1 MAEEFENTS
10 QDTQAD
16 VKGAGTMLA
25 APFEIARQDT
35 LLEVQKTVNNTD
47 TTIGDIGDPAG
58 EESLVGLVKSVNK
71 TVENGDGFYRYS
83 KTEIKHQI
91 KDWAALPASGSATYW
106 TYLKLLNVYA
116 KKSGSIYVKLAT
128 TQQGIASIIM
138 LSKTTNTI
146 LTSPEKT
153 KIQNMDAGVNF
164 EFADFKVE
172 YVNSASSSV
181 SKENEWIFPVTAGTE
196 YTFLLQV
203 NNAKS
208 MTVNEFSVGYTDT
221 KEA

>member
-1 MAEEFENTS
+1 MATFTEHYDLIKPGTDDYYDVADFNENMDAI
-10 QDTQAD
+10 DTQLYQAEQD
-16 VKGAGTMLA
+16 MAGVSEKIGN
-25 APFEIARQDT
+25 PGDEGEDT
-35 LLEVQKTVNNTD
+35 LFGLLHPNNQ
-47 TTIGDIGDPAG
+47 P
-58 EESLVGLVKSVNK
+58 EEKA
-71 TVENGDGFYRYS
+71 DFYRYS

-116 KKSGSIYVKLAT
+116 EKSGSIYVKLAS
-128 TQQGIASIIM
+128 TQQGIVSFMM

-153 KIQNMDAGVNF
+153 KIQNMDAGANF

-172 YVNSASSSV
+172 YVTSTGSSTSAA
-181 SKENEWIFPVTAGTE
+181 NEWILPVIAGTE
-196 YTFLLQV
+196 YAFLLQV
-203 NNAKS
+203 DNARS

>member
-1 MAEEFENTS
+1 MMAGE
-10 QDTQAD
+10 
-16 VKGAGTMLA
+16 
-25 APFEIARQDT
+25 FEIARQAT
-35 LLEVQKTVNNTD
+35 LEEVKQTGIETQQTVNETK

-91 KDWAALPASGSATYW
+91 KNWAALPASGSDTYS

-116 KKSGSIYVKLAT
+116 KKSGSIYVKLVS

-146 LTSPEKT
+146 LNSPEQT
-153 KIQNMDAGVNF
+153 KIQNMGGGVNF
-164 EFADFKVE
+164 QFADFKVE

>member
-1 MAEEFENTS
+1 MGDKIYVA
-10 QDTQAD
+10 
-16 VKGAGTMLA
+16 K
-25 APFEIARQDT
+25 QDT
-35 LLEVQKTVNNTD
+35 LLEVQQTVNKTD

-91 KDWAALPASGSATYW
+91 KDWAALPASGSTTYW
-106 TYLKLLNVYA
+106 TYFKLLNVYA
-116 KKSGSIYVKLAT
+116 EKSGTIYVKLAA
-128 TQQGIASIIM
+128 TQQAIVSIIM

-153 KIQNMDAGVNF
+153 KMQNMDAGANF

-172 YVNSASSSV
+172 YVNSAGSNV
-181 SKENEWIFPVTAGTE
+181 STTNEWIFPVTAGVE

-203 NNAKS
+203 SNARS
-208 MTVNEFSVGYTDT
+208 VTVNEFSVGYTDT

>member
-1 MAEEFENTS
+1 MATFTEHYDLIKPGTDDYFDIADFSENMDAI
-10 QDTQAD
+10 DTQLYQAEQD
-16 VKGAGTMLA
+16 MAGVSEKIGN
-25 APFEIARQDT
+25 PGDEGEDT
-35 LLEVQKTVNNTD
+35 LFGLLHPNNQ
-47 TTIGDIGDPAG
+47 P
-58 EESLVGLVKSVNK
+58 EEKA
-71 TVENGDGFYRYS
+71 DFYRYS

-91 KDWAALPASGSATYW
+91 KDWTALPTSGSTTYW

-116 KKSGSIYVKLAT
+116 EKNGTIYVKLVS
-128 TQQGIASIIM
+128 TQQAIVSIIM

-153 KIQNMDAGVNF
+153 KMQNMDAGANF

-172 YVNSASSSV
+172 YVNSAGSNV
-181 SKENEWIFPVTAGTE
+181 STTNEWIFPVTAGVE

-203 NNAKS
+203 NNARS
-208 MTVNEFSVGYTDT
+208 VTVNEFSVGYTDT